1 MGSDLSFYLLYREI
15 DSFLP
20 CLKLLFFCTRMRY
33 TFPRWSGAT
42 FLLMSEMMAWLF
54 LWLM

>member
-20 CLKLLFFCTRMRY
+20 CLKLLFFFMRMRD
-33 TFPRWSGAT
+33 TFPRWRGAT
-42 FLLMSEMMAWLF
+42 FLLMSEMIAWLF